1 MKKERLDKI
10 LSHHGFG
17 SRKDCKSLIHSGRVF
32 VNESICTNCDF
43 SVDCDVDVVRI
54 DDEILQIRE
63 HVYIMMNKCQNVV
76 SSTKDGLHKTV
87 LDLLSPDYKINYL
100 GGDLHPVGRL
110 DVDTEGLLLLT
121 TDGKLTHT
129 LTSPK
134 NHVVKTYYARL
145 KNPVD
150 IETQKKYSDLF
161 NSGLN
166 VIAEGHE
173 LSFVAKSATLI
184 WPNEKK
190 CEYLTEFGDASSE
203 VLVSI
208 SEGKYHQVKRM
219 FATVGNEVVYLK
231 RLSVGPLSLDA
242 GLKPGEYRELT
253 ADEIKLLLD

>member
-32 VNESICTNCDF
+32 VNGETCT
-43 SVDCDVDVVRI
+43 DCEFPIDTEVDVIRI
-54 DDEILQIRE
+54 DDEVLQIRE
-63 HVYIMMNKCQNVV
+63 HVYIMMNKCQDVV

-87 LDLLSPDYKINYL
+87 LDLLSSEYKINFL
-100 GGDLHPVGRL
+100 GGDLHPIGRL
-110 DVDTEGLLLLT
+110 DIDTEGLLLLT

-150 IETQKKYSDLF
+150 IANQKEYSALF
-161 NSGLN
+161 SSGLN

-173 LSFVAKSATLI
+173 EAFVAKSATLV
-184 WPNEKK
+184 WPNENK

-203 VLVSI
+203 VMISI

-219 FATVGNEVVYLK
+219 FATVGNEVVFLK
-231 RLSVGPLSLDA
+231 RISVGPLSLDA

-253 ADEIKLLLD
+253 ADEIRLLLG